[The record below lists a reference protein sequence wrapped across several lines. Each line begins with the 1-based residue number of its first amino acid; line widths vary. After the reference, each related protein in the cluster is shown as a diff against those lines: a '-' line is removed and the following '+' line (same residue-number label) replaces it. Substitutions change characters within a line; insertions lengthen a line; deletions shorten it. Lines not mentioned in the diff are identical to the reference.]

1 MSSAGRLS
9 ESPVAALAARP
20 GGLDWTEKTADG
32 DLPRR
37 ATRLRHDV
45 ESALGDAFRRRV
57 GPSSLRVP
65 PRLPQWTS
73 IFQGPRAAQ
82 FFRVEIHADLAL
94 LDLNTDGNPSK
105 LSFAGAQAQLDAHWH
120 ADAARAPLRLV
131 GSSFG
136 GTAALAYANRHPE
149 RVDRLLLLCPGFDL
163 GARWE
168 SIVGA
173 DALAAWERVGVHT
186 FALPRTGEPCDVP
199 WAFVEES
206 RRQPPLEPPPCPT
219 VIVHATEDEVVPWTL
234 SADFVERCPDAARP
248 DLVLVDDDHAL
259 CAPASLAAVEW
270 EAARLFEFESRD
282 D

>member
-1 MSSAGRLS
+1 MPTLVPGAASRATAALRTSRAISAASGRFRALPRLS
-9 ESPVAALAARP
+9 PDPNR
-20 GGLDWTEKTADG
+20 
-32 DLPRR
+32 
-37 ATRLRHDV
+37 
-45 ESALGDAFRRRV
+45 
-57 GPSSLRVP
+57 
-65 PRLPQWTS
+65 
-73 IFQGPRAAQ
+73 PRASAPQ
-82 FFRVEIHADLAL
+82 LLCAHDAELAL
-94 LDLNTDGNPSK
+94 LDLNTDSDPSK

-120 ADAARAPLRLV
+120 ADATHAPLRLV

-234 SADFVERCPDAARP
+234 SAEFVERCPEAARP

-259 CAPASLAAVEW
+259 CAPAALAAVEC

>member
-1 MSSAGRLS
+1 MTSRALS
-9 ESPVAALAARP
+9 
-20 GGLDWTEKTADG
+20 
-32 DLPRR
+32 
-37 ATRLRHDV
+37 ATRFAAASGQFRYAYLHGFLSGPQSSKGRALRSFFARHD
-45 ESALGDAFRRRV
+45 
-57 GPSSLRVP
+57 
-65 PRLPQWTS
+65 
-73 IFQGPRAAQ
+73 
-82 FFRVEIHADLAL
+82 ADLAL
-94 LDLNTDGNPSK
+94 LDLNTDGDPSK
-105 LSFAGAQAQLDAHWH
+105 LSFAGAQAKIDAHWR

-186 FALPRTGEPCDVP
+186 FALPRTGEPCDIP

-234 SADFVERCPDAARP
+234 SADFVERCPEAARP

-270 EAARLFEFESRD
+270 EAARLFEFESRTD
-282 D
+282 RRRGCE

>member
-1 MSSAGRLS
+1 MVVR
-9 ESPVAALAARP
+9 PLAATRFAGTSGLHAMPALVSGAAWRANIALGSARANSAVP
-20 GGLDWTEKTADG
+20 GRFRYAYCHGFLSGPESSKGQQLRNFFA
-32 DLPRR
+32 
-37 ATRLRHDV
+37 RHDA
-45 ESALGDAFRRRV
+45 E
-57 GPSSLRVP
+57 
-65 PRLPQWTS
+65 
-73 IFQGPRAAQ
+73 
-82 FFRVEIHADLAL
+82 LAL
-94 LDLNTDGNPSK
+94 LDLNTDSDPSK

-120 ADAARAPLRLV
+120 ADATHAPLRLV

-173 DALAAWERVGVHT
+173 DALAAWERVGMHT
-186 FALPRTGEPCDVP
+186 FALPRTGEPCEVP

>member
-1 MSSAGRLS
+1 MTSRALS
-9 ESPVAALAARP
+9 
-20 GGLDWTEKTADG
+20 
-32 DLPRR
+32 
-37 ATRLRHDV
+37 ATRFAAAASGPVRYAYLHGFLSGPQSSKGRALRNFFA
-45 ESALGDAFRRRV
+45 SN
-57 GPSSLRVP
+57 
-65 PRLPQWTS
+65 S
-73 IFQGPRAAQ
+73 I
-82 FFRVEIHADLAL
+82 DLAL

-105 LSFAGAQAQLDAHWH
+105 LTHAGASAQIDAHWR

-270 EAARLFEFESRD
+270 EAARLFELGDRS
-282 D
+282 